1 MKHGWSNSGRRGL
14 DEGGKGMG
22 SVSSPREVASNFSAV
37 VASMRVIVLVSSV
50 HTARVRG
57 R

>member
-1 MKHGWSNSGRRGL
+1 MKHGWSNSERRGL
-14 DEGGKGMG
+14 YEGGKGMG

-37 VASMRVIVLVSSV
+37 VASMRVIVLVRSV
-50 HTARVRG
+50 HTARVGG